1 MKIKEILE
9 SATAGATSSAS
20 IATVPNPHLSPGK
33 ARGKKSYT
41 GSPWTGSGTKS
52 PPQPKP
58 KKQKPTDNALDMK
71 TSLFGEGNLFRRQDV
86 AEADL
91 VVRGFGG
98 PAPKVGDWIKGK
110 IDTPYEGRLGQ
121 IEKIDPARNV
131 MRMGPEAEVWW
142 KSAARSEWV
151 PVKWLAKIG
160 GSRFAEGVDQDV
172 DTVVVYD
179 TKGKVLDR
187 LDVNTAAQKYGFS
200 AQDIKNQLR
209 TQDNTTLRG
218 TKGQFTV
225 GKPMVN
231 KTESEDFQGVAEGSI
246 TKSIKRGLQG
256 WGSPQDKPADIVKRN
271 KAYDDE
277 TVQRLR
283 KAATGTGQGDY
294 NGKDKHSPAGLQKRV
309 LDREIRKRGLDK
321 EGVAEAER
329 NEMDTPEF
337 QRALA
342 SVKKSAAQGPKKTV
356 YDPKT
361 GKYKVVPVN
370 DKKEGAYESKL
381 IDKLNKL
388 VENLDSAEYNDEAG
402 MAENNLH
409 TLARAVEGLL
419 DTIKGNDNLPEWV
432 QEKIAK
438 AEMILVTVWD
448 YLLSQKEQGIDPEI
462 T

>member
-71 TSLFGEGNLFRRQDV
+71 TSLFGEGNLVRR
-86 AEADL
+86 
-91 VVRGFGG
+91 
-98 PAPKVGDWIKGK
+98 
-110 IDTPYEGRLGQ
+110 
-121 IEKIDPARNV
+121 
-131 MRMGPEAEVWW
+131 
-142 KSAARSEWV
+142 
-151 PVKWLAKIG
+151 
-160 GSRFAEGVDQDV
+160 
-172 DTVVVYD
+172 
-179 TKGKVLDR
+179 
-187 LDVNTAAQKYGFS
+187 
-200 AQDIKNQLR
+200 
-209 TQDNTTLRG
+209 
-218 TKGQFTV
+218 
-225 GKPMVN
+225 
-231 KTESEDFQGVAEGSI
+231 QGVAEVYDGDPDEYFVLRHRS
-246 TKSIKRGLQG
+246 KL
-256 WGSPQDKPADIVKRN
+256 DI
-271 KAYDDE
+271 E
-277 TVQRLR
+277 
-283 KAATGTGQGDY
+283 
-294 NGKDKHSPAGLQKRV
+294 
-309 LDREIRKRGLDK
+309 REITIPRLWEKIKQFDSYQEAKRAYEAMK
-321 EGVAEAER
+321 AKYPNEKFTVTTHKKQPSEGVSEAER

-419 DTIKGNDNLPEWV
+419 DTIKSNDNLPEWV